1 MSHIPSSPVTVT
13 ARRGMMTINDGNQ
26 SAPTSLTRPE
36 MKRTHTFSLLNNK
49 WWNCFLWQICRD
61 LQKTSQTDG
70 PIDQKK
76 DTHWCYLFFLW
87 SACVILNSES
97 GKRGFLPATINKQ
110 IPLSQCKTTIWDSS
124 LTDGASPSSAWR
136 WARLCVCVEV
146 CTFCMIFSP
155 SFFFTSYRDRMW
167 EPTWYMLGRTC
178 AHLHVCETEDT
189 KRKATWIHASK
200 EACCRGVFHTPTH
213 PKSLWCLLCY
223 RLLCWFN

>member
-1 MSHIPSSPVTVT
+1 MAIKVLLLLWQGPRWSAHTPSRCLTTNDETVFSDRFVGIYKRHHRQT
-13 ARRGMMTINDGNQ
+13 VLLTKRKTLTDVIYSFCGRLVSYWILRVAREDFCLRRSISRFHCHNARRQ
-26 SAPTSLTRPE
+26 SETAV
-36 MKRTHTFSLLNNK
+36 
-49 WWNCFLWQICRD
+49 WQM
-61 LQKTSQTDG
+61 
-70 PIDQKK
+70 
-76 DTHWCYLFFLW
+76 
-87 SACVILNSES
+87 
-97 GKRGFLPATINKQ
+97 
-110 IPLSQCKTTIWDSS
+110 
-124 LTDGASPSSAWR
+124 
-136 WARLCVCVEV
+136 ARHLRQHDVARACVCVEV